1 MDYDKLF
8 YYRFEENIIASITE
22 IEIGT
27 EYIIVKSRDEWC
39 YVAFKEKQIGITG
52 IRKYYIT
59 DRIVTSSIDTWEAEP
74 DTFPGW
80 NIKEPE

>member
-27 EYIIVKSRDEWC
+27 EYIIVKSRDTWC
-39 YVAFKEKQIGITG
+39 YLAFKIEQTDISGS
-52 IRKYYIT
+52 RKYPGS
-59 DRIVTSSIDTWEAEP
+59 DNIVDASIINWEA
-74 DTFPGW
+74 DFTTFPTWQTKGG
-80 NIKEPE
+80 E